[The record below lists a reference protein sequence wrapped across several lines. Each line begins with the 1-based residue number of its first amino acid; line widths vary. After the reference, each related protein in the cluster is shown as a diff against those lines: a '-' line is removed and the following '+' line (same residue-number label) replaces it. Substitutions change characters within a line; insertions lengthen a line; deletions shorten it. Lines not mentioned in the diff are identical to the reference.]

1 MKPKIKLSKVKQD
14 RLMVWTET
22 AWKNGWV
29 NKKHWF
35 GAEEIYASI
44 YSYLTHKLGTVH
56 KK

>member
-1 MKPKIKLSKVKQD
+1 MPKIKLSKRKQD
-14 RLMVWTET
+14 RLKIWTEI

-35 GAEEIYASI
+35 SAEEIYASI